1 MIGYTKLFNSI
12 LASTIWRESHAT
24 RLVWITMLAMANKRG
39 EVEASVPG
47 LADMA
52 KVTRLECVQAL
63 QILMAPDPD
72 SRSQEFQGRRI
83 EAYDGGW
90 LILNFTKYRTRVVAD
105 ERREYNR
112 VKQQESRKRKE
123 TK

>member
-1 MIGYTKLFNSI
+1 MFNSI

-24 RLVWITMLAMANKRG
+24 RLVWITLLAMANKRG

-63 QILMAPDPD
+63 DILMAPDPD
-72 SRSQEFQGRRI
+72 SRSQEFEGRGVAPM
-83 EAYDGGW
+83 EGGW
-90 LILNFTKYRTRVVAD
+90 LILNYAKYRTRVVAD

-112 VKQQESRKRKE
+112 VKQQESRQRKA